1 MNRVKKGCNLYH
13 KLLRRKANLNTNLS
27 QREIKWHTELNC
39 TYGIEFWNKTYNLT
53 STIKNDNRLK
63 YLQFQINRNSLF
75 TNYRVNKFKNN
86 ISPFC
91 TFCSETNDMNLSL
104 ELISHLFYDCVIS
117 LNLWIEIKNWLR
129 DQDIDIPL
137 NRKTILFGIHEQ
149 KIDSVSNFIILSVK
163 YFIWKSK
170 FKSQTL
176 FLRPFQQFLF
186 LKLDDL
192 KNAYLYEEKDQKFE
206 PWAKVYENL
215 SMIE

>member
-1 MNRVKKGCNLYH
+1 MNRVKKGCNLYY
-13 KLLRRKANLNTNLS
+13 KFLRKKVNLNTTLS

-39 TYGIEFWNKTYNLT
+39 TYGVDFWNKTYNLT

-137 NRKTILFGIHEQ
+137 NRKSILFGIHEQ
-149 KIDSVSNFIILSVK
+149 KIDSVANHIILSVK